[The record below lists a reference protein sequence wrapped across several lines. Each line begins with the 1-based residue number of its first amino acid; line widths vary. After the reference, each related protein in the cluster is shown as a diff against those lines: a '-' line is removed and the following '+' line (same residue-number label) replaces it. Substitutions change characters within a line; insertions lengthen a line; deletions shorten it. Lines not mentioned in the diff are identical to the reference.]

1 MARAASLT
9 LPNLAKTEAICVM
22 THAYN
27 NIAQESATHLH
38 GRCSNI
44 LQDSDVMES
53 IGKRL
58 KALRTRTKLSVRDVA
73 RYLEFEVHSRY
84 SYYEDRFKGEAL
96 PLPLAKKLAG
106 LFGQYGV
113 EAEEVLALAGLSPD
127 EAKEQAQRVSF
138 EPERTVRL
146 FMEVQL
152 PNEASL
158 TRMFDAMLWTAGHED
173 SSGELART
181 LAVLLPSALAGTTG
195 EFSGEALDP
204 DFRPLRGARVPRQ
217 TRARPPRKQ

>member
-1 MARAASLT
+1 MKRPLDTIEDPDVRQAVVDF
-9 LPNLAKTEAICVM
+9 LAVGDELRRR
-22 THAYN
+22 
-27 NIAQESATHLH
+27 SA
-38 GRCSNI
+38 
-44 LQDSDVMES
+44 DY
-53 IGKRL
+53 
-58 KALRTRTKLSVRDVA
+58 AKL
-73 RYLEFEVHSRY
+73 
-84 SYYEDRFKGEAL
+84 
-96 PLPLAKKLAG
+96 
-106 LFGQYGV
+106 
-113 EAEEVLALAGLSPD
+113 
-127 EAKEQAQRVSF
+127 
-138 EPERTVRL
+138 PERDHRYREAAQARINELTSRIAVRAERL
-146 FMEVQL
+146 GMTTQL